1 MSPPTLLTSPSLNLI
16 PEPLTRD
23 GFAPFGTSIIP
34 PLPRT
39 TTRPPNPLS
48 SHPTHPLVPAPVAAN
63 QLSALKYSPISP
75 LTNNYPPQCPSKQ
88 PSEARMTMFS
98 CFPRTLRTA
107 TTASAKTGAEK
118 KKVFDVGILERHP
131 YTTQTFSPLGLSYD
145 HKDETCYLVIVAPTL
160 KGEVATATTEA
171 GEKVSI
177 RDPPDLS
184 RLRAFV
190 ASGGEAVTYG
200 AGTWHAPM
208 VVVGKRRV
216 DFVVVQFVNGVADED
231 CQEVCFKEGVVVDLS
246 GVRAGSEEV
255 KSKL

>member
-1 MSPPTLLTSPSLNLI
+1 MPPTLLTSPSLTLT

-23 GFAPFGTSIIP
+23 AFAPFGTAIIP

-39 TTRPPNPLS
+39 ATSAPNPLS
-48 SHPTHPLVPAPVAAN
+48 SHPKHPLVPSPVAAN

-75 LTNNYPPQCPSKQ
+75 LLNNYAQCPSKQ

-98 CFPRTLRTA
+98 CFPRTLRTVA
-107 TTASAKTGAEK
+107 GTGSGKETDRV
-118 KKVFDVGILERHP
+118 VFDVGILERHS
-131 YTTQTFSPLGLSYD
+131 YTTQTFSPLGLGSDDKGTY
-145 HKDETCYLVIVAPTL
+145 YLVVVAPTL
-160 KGEVATATTEA
+160 RGETAAATTEA
-171 GEKVSI
+171 GESVVV

-190 ASGGEAVTYG
+190 VSGDQAVTYG

-208 VVVGKRRV
+208 VVVGERRV
-216 DFVVVQFVNGVADED
+216 DFVVTQFVNGVAEED
-231 CQEVCFKEGVVVDLS
+231 CQEVCIREGVAVDLS
-246 GVRAGSEEV
+246 GKEGGRA